1 MKDYHGIILA
11 YSAENELR
19 ELVSTRNTAALPFCG
34 RYRVID
40 FPLSSM
46 RNAGVFNV
54 GVIMQREYQS
64 LLNHLGSGKPW
75 DMSRR
80 VGGLRI
86 LPPFGLPENHSGKY
100 DGTVEALNAV
110 TRYIQ
115 DIDQSHIIL
124 LKGNICANIDLDA
137 AIAVH
142 ESSEAAI
149 TAICAKSSSV
159 SLHHRCVL
167 NEDGFVE
174 KMLYDR
180 VNDREGLPS
189 LGGYIIHKDMLL
201 KLMDMCKAANLYR
214 FHKDA
219 IAAYIR
225 EGGKMNVYVHDG
237 YAGTIS
243 SVEAYYKVSMDMLN
257 AENRKSLFNHQR
269 PVRTKIHEEVSTYYG
284 EKAVS
289 RRSLVADN
297 CIIEGE
303 IENCI
308 IFSGAR
314 IAQGAKLHN
323 CIIMDGCIVKEG
335 CDLNCVIADKHITF
349 SENTVL
355 TGAPGLPVVV
365 PKNFE
370 I

>member
-19 ELVSTRNTAALPFCG
+19 ELVSARNTAALPFCG

-40 FPLSSM
+40 FPLSSL
-46 RNAGVFNV
+46 RNAGIFNV

-115 DIDQSHIIL
+115 DIEQSNIIL

-142 ESSEAAI
+142 ESSDAAI
-149 TAICAKSSSV
+149 TAICAKSASV
-159 SLHHRCVL
+159 GLHHRYVL

-180 VNDREGLPS
+180 VNDGEGLPS

-335 CDLNCVIADKHITF
+335 CDLNCVIADKHVTF

-355 TGAPGLPVVV
+355 TGVPGLPVVV